1 MASLMNIALV
11 ASQLQTKYLNEI
23 FVVGRGEYAALGPL
37 LIWAVALGFIIPVG
51 AIVLFGKR
59 AVTHPKLKHD

>member
-1 MASLMNIALV
+1 MNIALV
-11 ASQLQTKYLNEI
+11 ASQLQTKYLNDI

-37 LIWAVALGFIIPVG
+37 LIWAVALAFIIPVA
-51 AIVLFGKR
+51 AIVLFGQR

>member
-1 MASLMNIALV
+1 
-11 ASQLQTKYLNEI
+11 
-23 FVVGRGEYAALGPL
+23 
-37 LIWAVALGFIIPVG
+37 LIWAVALAFIIPVT